1 VNSSIHSSRV
11 QIHCH
16 TVIYNRAL
24 EKIKTFVL
32 LNIDR
37 ITNASN
43 ARFRS

>member
-1 VNSSIHSSRV
+1 VNSGTVSSRV
-11 QIHCH
+11 QILCH
-16 TVIYNRAL
+16 TVIYNTSL

-32 LNIDR
+32 LNIHR